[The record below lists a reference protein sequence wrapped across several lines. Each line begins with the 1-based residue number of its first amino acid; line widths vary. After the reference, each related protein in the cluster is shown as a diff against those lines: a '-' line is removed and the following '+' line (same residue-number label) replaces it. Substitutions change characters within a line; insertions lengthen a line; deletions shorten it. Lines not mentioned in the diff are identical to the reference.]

1 MPSKDITPEM
11 LNATQAAKY
20 LGVSKTYF
28 ERDIRPYLS
37 FSDLRKPGSKKPMPR
52 WSVTDLTTFIE
63 SRRKERKAS

>member
-1 MPSKDITPEM
+1 MTIKDIAPEL
-11 LNATQAAKY
+11 LNARQAAKF

-28 ERDIRPYLS
+28 ERDIRPFIS

-52 WSVTDLTTFIE
+52 WSRTDLATFIE